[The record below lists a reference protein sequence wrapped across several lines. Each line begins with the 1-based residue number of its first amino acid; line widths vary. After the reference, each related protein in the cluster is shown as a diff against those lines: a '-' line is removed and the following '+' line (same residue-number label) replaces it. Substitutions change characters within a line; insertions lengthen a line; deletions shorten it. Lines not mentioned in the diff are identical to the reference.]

1 MARFLGVWL
10 FLQSIKRWEEVKSGI
25 GIPILFGF
33 LGGAGLLF
41 IYFLVMIW
49 GTGSLEEALDQ
60 LLRLKYWISALVLGF
75 SLQVGLYSYL
85 KKCHQSGG
93 LESGVTATNGAASTV
108 AMIACCAHHLTD
120 LLPIIGLTVLATV
133 LSRYQEWFLS
143 LGILSNL
150 FGILYMS
157 YQIRKAK

>member
-1 MARFLGVWL
+1 MF
-10 FLQSIKRWEEVKSGI
+10 
-25 GIPILFGF
+25 FGF
-33 LGGAGLLF
+33 LAGAGLIGVYL
-41 IYFLVMIW
+41 LVMIW
-49 GTGSLEEALDQ
+49 GTGSTGEALDQ
-60 LLRLKYWISALVLGF
+60 LLRLKYWVSALVLGF

-85 KKCHQSGG
+85 RQCAKSLKLEGG
-93 LESGVTATNGAASTV
+93 VAATSATTSTV

-120 LLPIIGLTVLATV
+120 LLPIFGLTVLATV